1 MKDNSESEGLWKE
14 ENRLMANP
22 LKFVQEVRS
31 ETSKVT
37 WPTRNEVAVT
47 TVMVFILATLAAIF
61 FFIADQILS
70 WLVSLLLGLA
80 G

>member
-1 MKDNSESEGLWKE
+1 ME
-14 ENRLMANP
+14 NP

-31 ETSKVT
+31 ETSKLT

-47 TVMVFILATLAAIF
+47 TVMVFILVFLASVF
-61 FFIADQILS
+61 FFVADQILN
-70 WLVSLLLGLA
+70 WIVSFLLGLA

>member
-1 MKDNSESEGLWKE
+1 MT
-14 ENRLMANP
+14 NP

-37 WPTRNEVAVT
+37 WPTRNQVAVT

-80 G
+80 N

>member
-1 MKDNSESEGLWKE
+1 
-14 ENRLMANP
+14 MANP
-22 LKFVQEVRS
+22 LKFMQEVRS

-80 G
+80 N

>member
-1 MKDNSESEGLWKE
+1 
-14 ENRLMANP
+14 MANP

-47 TVMVFILATLAAIF
+47 TVMVFILATLSAIF

-80 G
+80 N

>member
-1 MKDNSESEGLWKE
+1 
-14 ENRLMANP
+14 MANP

-37 WPTRNEVAVT
+37 WPTRNETLVT
-47 TVMVFILATLAAIF
+47 TVMVFILVFLSSVF
-61 FFIADQILS
+61 FFVADQILN
-70 WLVSLLLGLA
+70 WIVSFLLGLA

>member
-1 MKDNSESEGLWKE
+1 
-14 ENRLMANP
+14 MANP

-70 WLVSLLLGLA
+70 WLVTLLLGLA
-80 G
+80 N

>member
-1 MKDNSESEGLWKE
+1 
-14 ENRLMANP
+14 MANP

-47 TVMVFILATLAAIF
+47 TVMVFILVFVASVF
-61 FFIADQILS
+61 FFVADQILN
-70 WLVSLLLGLA
+70 WIVSFLLGLA

>member
-1 MKDNSESEGLWKE
+1 
-14 ENRLMANP
+14 MANP
-22 LKFVQEVRS
+22 LKFAQEVRS

-80 G
+80 N

>member
-1 MKDNSESEGLWKE
+1 VGRKACAKK
-14 ENRLMANP
+14 ENRQMANP
-22 LKFVQEVRS
+22 VKFVQEVRS

>member
-1 MKDNSESEGLWKE
+1 
-14 ENRLMANP
+14 MANP

-47 TVMVFILATLAAIF
+47 TVMVFILASLAAIF

-80 G
+80 N

>member
-1 MKDNSESEGLWKE
+1 
-14 ENRLMANP
+14 MANP
-22 LKFVQEVRS
+22 LKFIQEVRT
-31 ETSKVT
+31 ETAKVT

-47 TVMVFILATLAAIF
+47 TVMVFVLVFLASVF
-61 FFIADQILS
+61 FFLADQLLS

>member
-1 MKDNSESEGLWKE
+1 
-14 ENRLMANP
+14 MANP

-47 TVMVFILATLAAIF
+47 TVMVFIVATLAAIF

-70 WLVSLLLGLA
+70 WLVSLLLGVA

>member
-1 MKDNSESEGLWKE
+1 
-14 ENRLMANP
+14 MANP

-47 TVMVFILATLAAIF
+47 TVMVFILAALAAIF

-80 G
+80 N